1 MPSKVKPR
9 LLVEERRRQILD
21 LLDTQ
26 KRLTVEELVK
36 RFGVSAVTIRGDLD
50 SLASSGDIVRSHGG
64 AIKNRESFPDV
75 PLNVKETLHHDEKVR
90 IGHAAAQ
97 LIQDGETV
105 ILDSGTTTAEIAR
118 QIKFLK
124 KLKALTVITN
134 GLNIAMELANLPH
147 VRVLMIG
154 GLLRQMSYST
164 AGPHAEQT
172 LRALNADRL
181 FLGVDALDPQNGLST
196 PDVLEAQVNALMIR
210 VARDVTAVLDSSK
223 FMRRSLS
230 VIASLSEID
239 RIITDDRVDQ
249 EMVTLLRTH
258 GLDVLVV

>member
-1 MPSKVKPR
+1 MPPKAKSR
-9 LLVEERRRQILD
+9 LLVEERRRHILD
-21 LLDTQ
+21 LLKKQ
-26 KRLTVEELVK
+26 ERLTVEELVK

-50 SLASSGDIVRSHGG
+50 ALASTGEMVRSHGG
-64 AIKNRESFPDV
+64 AIKSRESFPDV
-75 PLNVKETLHHDEKVR
+75 PLNVKETLHHAEKVR

-118 QIKFLK
+118 QVKFLQ
-124 KLKALTVITN
+124 LKSLTVITN
-134 GLNIAMELANLPH
+134 GLNIAIELANLPH

-181 FLGVDALDPQNGLST
+181 FLGVDALDPENGLST

-210 VARDVTAVLDSSK
+210 VARDITAVLDSSK

-230 VIASLSEID
+230 VIASLSDID
-239 RIITDDRVDQ
+239 RIITDDRVDG
-249 EMVTLLRTH
+249 EMVGLLRAR
-258 GLDVLVV
+258 GVEVVVV

>member
-1 MPSKVKPR
+1 MPARGKSR
-9 LLVEERRRQILD
+9 LLVEERRRHIRD
-21 LLDTQ
+21 LLKTQ
-26 KRLTVEELVK
+26 ERLTVEELVK
-36 RFGVSAVTIRGDLD
+36 RFRVSAVTIRGDLD
-50 SLASSGDIVRSHGG
+50 TLASSGEIVRSHGG

-75 PLNVKETLHHDEKVR
+75 PLNVKETLHHAEKVR

-118 QIKFLK
+118 QVKFLK
-124 KLKALTVITN
+124 VKTLTVITN
-134 GLNIAMELANLPH
+134 GLNIAVELANLPH
-147 VRVLMIG
+147 IRVLMIG

-239 RIITDDRVDQ
+239 RIITDDRVDD
-249 EMVTLLRTH
+249 EMVTLLRAR
-258 GLDVLVV
+258 GLDVIVV